1 MKRKEDGYAGSE
13 KEDGYAGSEKEDGY
27 AGSES
32 EKRTVMQAV
41 KTKRG
46 RLCRH

>member
-13 KEDGYAGSEKEDGY
+13 KEDGYAGSEKKDGY

-32 EKRTVMQAV
+32 EKRTATQAV

-46 RLCRH
+46 RLCRQ

>member
-1 MKRKEDGYAGSE
+1 LKRKEDGYAGSE

-46 RLCRH
+46 WLCRQ